1 MPLFFVFVLWAGT
14 SQVAPQSLAALCAT
28 LVVKHEVAYH
38 DLGLPDEVVEAIEKV
53 LTNRRSE

>member
-1 MPLFFVFVLWAGT
+1 
-14 SQVAPQSLAALCAT
+14 VAPQSLAALCAT